1 VFLIKISLLLLNNGM
16 SDNEYII
23 FAPKYDNPFISDIF
37 ISAIFSVL
45 FIFLGSPVKIPLT
58 SV

>member
-1 VFLIKISLLLLNNGM
+1 M